1 MQRQAQASLFLL
13 HVLGVSVSNV
23 MGNTNT
29 AESGHSIL
37 PRSQKQLLADSVSA
51 MSDCEDFCTI

>member
-13 HVLGVSVSNV
+13 HVLGVGVSNV

-29 AESGHSIL
+29 ESGHSIL